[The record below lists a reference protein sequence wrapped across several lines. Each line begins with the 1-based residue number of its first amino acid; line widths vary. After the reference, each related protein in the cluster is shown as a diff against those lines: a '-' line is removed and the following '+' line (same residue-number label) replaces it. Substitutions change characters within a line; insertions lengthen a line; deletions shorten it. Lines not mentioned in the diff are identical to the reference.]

1 VADNKMRLDYLKEF
15 YDRLKGDYEN
25 ISFQESRV
33 YIRSLMLGVQQQ
45 IGTEDKLSALQ
56 DKIEEVNLGFDS
68 KLVEKYPN
76 LTKAEREV
84 CALLRINLSMKEVA
98 SIRNTTVESV
108 KSIRYRLRKK
118 MEVPKMVELES

>member
-1 VADNKMRLDYLKEF
+1 MD
-15 YDRLKGDYEN
+15 
-25 ISFQESRV
+25 Q
-33 YIRSLMLGVQQQ
+33 
-45 IGTEDKLSALQ
+45 
-56 DKIEEVNLGFDS
+56 
-68 KLVEKYPN
+68 YPS

-118 MEVPKMVELES
+118 MEIPKNTELEAHIQSL